1 MMRIHFLLLLSSAL
15 LLAHSGHC
23 QRSLAYYLEQA
34 EANSTQ
40 IYRNQNLIAANE
52 LEGDRLRAEFTKP
65 QVSLAADYLVS
76 PYFNNGGAFITTTPA
91 DRAVGYD
98 PAITNGG
105 LYAALISVNQPL
117 FNNVRFRT
125 NYQQV
130 LLQNQ
135 SYRYE
140 NQRTLNDLT
149 KAITDQYIL
158 TYRDQE
164 QIQNSRD
171 VVQLLTEQLSI
182 AERLV
187 NAGVFKR
194 SDYLLLSI
202 EQKARQADLLN
213 FQTAF
218 FNDLI
223 ALDTLAAVTQSPDT
237 VILAEPDLFLQA
249 PTDSTSR
256 FFRQYALDSQR
267 IETTQQVTNLIY
279 KPQVSLTADG
289 GLNATT
295 LTNLPRKVGFSAGVS
310 FRWLLFDGYQRR
322 INERKNLLLQETV
335 RARQQRFINQ
345 QTVRFRRITRAIDLL
360 NEKIT
365 LLQGELTDYRA
376 VLEDYRNQVATGQLS
391 VIDYVNTIKSF
402 ILLQNELTIARA
414 DQRTLINEYNYWNW

>member
-1 MMRIHFLLLLSSAL
+1 MAKVRFLFILSSGL
-15 LLAHSGHC
+15 LLAHSGYC
-23 QRSLAYYLEQA
+23 QHSLSYYLEQA
-34 EANSTQ
+34 QANSTQ
-40 IYRNQNLIAANE
+40 IYGNQNLIAANE

-65 QVSLAADYLVS
+65 QVSLTGDYLMS
-76 PYFNNGGAFITTTPA
+76 PYFNNGGTLVTTVPS
-91 DRAVGYD
+91 DRAIGYD

-105 LYAALISVNQPL
+105 LYSALISVNQPL
-117 FNNVRFRT
+117 FNQVRFRT

-135 SYRYE
+135 TYRYQ

-149 KAITDQYIL
+149 KAITGQYIL

-164 QIQNSRD
+164 QIQNSRE
-171 VVQLLTEQLSI
+171 VVQLLTEQLAI

-187 NAGVFKR
+187 NAGVVKR

-213 FQTAF
+213 FQTTF

-223 ALDTLAAVTQSPDT
+223 VLDTLAAVTQSPDT
-237 VILAEPDLFLQA
+237 VILTEPGLVLQS

-256 FFRQYALDSQR
+256 FFRQYTLDSLR
-267 IETTQQVTNLIY
+267 IETAQQVTNLIY

-322 INERKNLLLQETV
+322 INERKNRLLQETIQ
-335 RARQQRFINQ
+335 ARQQRFIDQ
-345 QTVRFRRITRAIDLL
+345 QAVRFRRIIQAIDLL
-360 NEKIT
+360 DEKIN

-376 VLEDYRNQVATGQLS
+376 VLQDYRNQVATGQLS
-391 VIDYVNTIKSF
+391 VIDYVNTLKSF
-402 ILLQNELTIARA
+402 ILLQNELTLAQA
-414 DQRTLINEYNYWNW
+414 DRRTLINEHNYWNW